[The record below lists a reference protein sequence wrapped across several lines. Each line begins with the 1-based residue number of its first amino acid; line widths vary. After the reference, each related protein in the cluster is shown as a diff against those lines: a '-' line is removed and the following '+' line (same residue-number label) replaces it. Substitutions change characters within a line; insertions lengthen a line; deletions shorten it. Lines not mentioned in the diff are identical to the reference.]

1 MDILSHFQ
9 ILPLMTG
16 FSSGVALLLLGQL
29 AIAVG
34 SYFYIGAGL
43 CCGPRDALMVAL
55 CKRFRF
61 VPVGLIRGTI
71 EGSVLFL
78 GWLLGAKVGVGTLI
92 YVFSI
97 SFFLQATFSILKFN
111 VRQIEHESLVT
122 SLKNLCFHGGAAS

>member
-1 MDILSHFQ
+1 
-9 ILPLMTG
+9 MTG

-111 VRQIEHESLVT
+111 VR
-122 SLKNLCFHGGAAS
+122 